1 MDAKEALDAGQ
12 RAEDGGD
19 LVGAAAV
26 YESLLGDADQR
37 IVASAALNLGRTH
50 WKRGE
55 LDAALTRCQQA
66 RAIAMR
72 ISDSDL
78 RALVENAIGVLHVAR
93 EEYSQAKAAYGVAL
107 ELTTDPATR
116 AKITLNLGVIANIQG
131 ELDAARRHYEQS
143 LALARSGMDARGE
156 ALALHNLG
164 MLHSDQREWDEADE
178 AYRLALELFES
189 LGNRH
194 MIGNV
199 LANRSEV
206 CYGRGLAQEG
216 IAQCDLAL
224 ATYAEIGE
232 ELGRGEALRWKAH
245 GLRRLGRHGAAVA
258 ALTEAVRIAQRSRNT
273 LLEAESTRELG
284 LVYKADNRPRDARGA
299 LQRALELF
307 AELGARRDVDETASE
322 IAKLDAAIPS

>member
-1 MDAKEALDAGQ
+1 MRVSCIRAALGVVCATVVFTALHAQ
-12 RAEDGGD
+12 VRPVYD
-19 LVGAAAV
+19 LGAAGLLQ
-26 YESLLGDADQR
+26 SLQRLTTTASVLHTGAHPDDEDSAFIARTARGDHAR
-37 IVASAALNLGRTH
+37 VAYL
-50 WKRGE
+50 
-55 LDAALTRCQQA
+55 ALTRGEGGQN
-66 RAIAMR
+66 I
-72 ISDSDL
+72 
-78 RALVENAIGVLHVAR
+78 IG
-93 EEYSQAKAAYGVAL
+93 
-107 ELTTDPATR
+107 P
-116 AKITLNLGVIANIQG
+116 
-131 ELDAARRHYEQS
+131 
-143 LALARSGMDARGE
+143 
-156 ALALHNLG
+156 
-164 MLHSDQREWDEADE
+164 
-178 AYRLALELFES
+178 ELFES